1 MKRFALWVEF
11 DVKPGAVPA
20 LLNAAGQD
28 GRGSMAHAHGAERT
42 VAEAGQ

>member
-1 MKRFALWVEF
+1 MKRFAVWVEF

-20 LLNAAGQD
+20 LVEAARQD

-42 VAEAGQ
+42 VAEAGR